1 MMPEGQKM
9 VCVTDSN
16 WDAYCEYQAYD
27 HQAMDRSND
36 YMLEKVRKDM
46 ANYKTGP
53 DGFHR
58 AGLCPL
64 RQRPHHPVCCRHAG
78 RAGRHHGL

>member
-27 HQAMDRSND
+27 HQAMDRSNE

-53 DGFHR
+53 DGFSVQAFAR
-58 AGLCPL
+58 YGNDPT
-64 RQRPHHPVCCRHAG
+64 HPVCCRHSG